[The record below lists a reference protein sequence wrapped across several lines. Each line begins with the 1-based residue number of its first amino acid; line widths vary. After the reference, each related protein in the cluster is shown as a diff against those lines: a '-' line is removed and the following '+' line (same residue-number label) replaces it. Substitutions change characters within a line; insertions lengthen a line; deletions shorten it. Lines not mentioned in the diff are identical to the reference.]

1 MPRGPSW
8 PNEGRFDVEKP
19 LYLSSSPHINAG
31 QTTDQVMR
39 AVIYALVPAC
49 AVAVYFFGL
58 AALGVLLI
66 TTLGCVAA
74 EAVCQR
80 LVGRPLAIADGSA
93 ALTGILLALNL
104 PPTSP
109 WWIALL
115 GAVVAIVIG
124 KQVYG
129 GLGYNPFNPALVA
142 RVVLL
147 ISFPVQMTTW
157 TAPAPLGSGL
167 DAVTSATPLGDWKT
181 AVMLTGKLPETMQ
194 GGFGDY
200 FVGHMAGCL
209 GEVSALALLL
219 GAAYLFWKKI
229 LTWHIP
235 VSFLGTVVVLS
246 SIFWLVDPGKYP
258 DPLFHLLTGGL
269 MLGAFFMATDMV
281 TSPVTNRGMLV
292 FGVGCGFLTVL
303 IRLFGGYPEGVSF
316 AILLMNAATPL
327 IDRYT
332 RPRKFGAVAPAP
344 AGGKP

>member
-1 MPRGPSW
+1 MDHPI
-8 PNEGRFDVEKP
+8 
-19 LYLSSSPHINAG
+19 YLSSSPHISAD
-31 QTTDQVMR
+31 QTTDRVMR
-39 AVIYALVPAC
+39 AVIYALLPAC
-49 AVAVYFFGL
+49 AVSVYFFGP
-58 AALGVLLI
+58 AALSVLLI
-66 TTLGCVAA
+66 ATLGCVAA

-80 LVGRPLAIADGSA
+80 IMGKPLAIQDGSA

-115 GAVVAIVIG
+115 GAVVAVVVG

-157 TAPAPLGSGL
+157 TAPTPLGSGL
-167 DAVTSATPLGDWKT
+167 DAVTAATPLGEWKT
-181 AVMLTGKLPETMQ
+181 AVMLTGRLPETLP
-194 GGFGDY
+194 GGLGDY

-219 GAAYLFWKKI
+219 GAAFLFWKRI

-235 VSFLGTVVVLS
+235 ASYLGTVVVLS
-246 SIFWLVDPGKYP
+246 GLFWLVAPGRYP

-269 MLGAFFMATDMV
+269 ILGAFYMATDMV
-281 TSPVTNRGMLV
+281 TSPVTNRGMIV
-292 FGVGCGFLTVL
+292 FGVGCGVLTVL

-332 RPRKFGAVAPAP
+332 RPRKVGYVAAK
-344 AGGKP
+344 AEGGRG